1 MRCQCLEAAEDC
13 SGYPNPGGKAVQ
25 KNRVKPNQWVIK
37 LEMNVSV
44 VSSKVK
50 HIEKKKNPNC
60 IC

>member
-50 HIEKKKNPNC
+50 HIEKKKS
-60 IC
+60 